1 MTQRL
6 LLLNGLAILAV
17 VCNHAATWG
26 HTALFWWVYGIVDDV
41 HKPNYEYLGT
51 FSYYALLLL
60 SKFTI
65 FAVPSFLFVTGFFIA
80 YTARGTQSSLNWKV
94 MQTRLKWLL
103 IPYIIWSIAIFI
115 FNLRLGPALLPNE
128 YLKQLILGQ
137 AEGAY
142 YYIPLLCQFYFLA
155 FVILPIAKHHWRLL
169 LLVSGAIQII
179 WIILYYLHTFNISV
193 SNLTTGIPL
202 ISITFFPATIF
213 FFTFGVVAG
222 THLEKFK
229 QILTQIKRFL
239 LPVVFILGV
248 TSVVEGD
255 AFYRATNLRW
265 HGGYQTL
272 PTGLYGMTFV
282 LTFLAFY
289 DLNIPFSK
297 IIHEF
302 GRRSFGIYLI
312 HATWL
317 GIVAHTIRIFMPS
330 ILKLQ
335 ILYQPILI
343 VLGIG
348 APFLLMSLT
357 VKSPLR
363 GAYRYLFG

>member
-6 LLLNGLAILAV
+6 LLLNGLAIFAV

-26 HTALFWWVYGIVDDV
+26 HAALFWWIYGIVDEV
-41 HKPNYEYLGT
+41 SKPNYEHLGT
-51 FSYYALLLL
+51 FSYYALLLI

-80 YTARGTQSSLNWKV
+80 YTARGTQSTLTWKIA
-94 MQTRLKWLL
+94 QTRLKWLL
-103 IPYIIWSIAIFI
+103 IPYLIWSVVIFI
-115 FNLRLGPALLPNE
+115 FNLRFGGVSLPSE

-137 AEGAY
+137 AEGTY
-142 YYIPLLCQFYFLA
+142 YYIPLLCQFYFLS

-169 LLVSGAIQII
+169 LLVSGFIQVVCIT
-179 WIILYYLHTFNISV
+179 LYYLYTFNTPI
-193 SNLTTGIPL
+193 LGLATALPP
-202 ISITFFPATIF
+202 ISITFFPPTIF

-222 THLEKFK
+222 VHLEHFK

-239 LPVVFILGV
+239 PPAVFILALA
-248 TSVVEGD
+248 SVIEGD

-272 PTGLYGMTFV
+272 PAGLYGLAFV

-297 IIHEF
+297 LIHEF

-330 ILKLQ
+330 ILRLQ

-348 APFLLMSLT
+348 TPFLLMSLT
-357 VKSPLR
+357 IKSPLR
-363 GAYRYLFG
+363 SAYRYLFG